1 MWSSL
6 HHQNWGPNH
15 NKWDVSCR
23 KLKMTSH
30 PVQPASWTYPSID
43 VDIGWVDKLR
53 KCIIQTGRSGYMV
66 PQNPNFCG
74 FTGFTP
80 FLAAPKYEP
89 NILEPW
95 QNLRL
100 GHQIGSL
107 SRRSRSQ
114 ISPAGDAFTPFPVRF
129 NPWILHQI
137 HESSVMIATD
147 MATPTSKYLVV
158 DAPPNIWCL
167 I

>member
-30 PVQPASWTYPSID
+30 PVQPESWTYPSID

-66 PQNPNFCG
+66 PQNPSFCG
-74 FTGFTP
+74 FTRFTP

-114 ISPAGDAFTPFPVRF
+114 ISPAGDAEKPHFRSGLTPEFFTKSMNHQRWSQRIWLRPHQ
-129 NPWILHQI
+129 NTWLLMLHQI
-137 HESSVMIATD
+137 YGV
-147 MATPTSKYLVV
+147 
-158 DAPPNIWCL
+158 
-167 I
+167 

>member
-1 MWSSL
+1 MRSSL

-43 VDIGWVDKLR
+43 VDIGWVDKLG
-53 KCIIQTGRSGYMV
+53 KCIIQTGRSGYML
-66 PQNPNFCG
+66 PQNPSFCG

-80 FLAAPKYEP
+80 FLAVPKYEP

-107 SRRSRSQ
+107 SRHSRSQ

-129 NPWILHQI
+129 NPPNPWIISDDRNWYGYAHI
-137 HESSVMIATD
+137 KIPGCWWS
-147 MATPTSKYLVV
+147 
-158 DAPPNIWCL
+158 PNLWCL